1 MSRNLLDALNASLRE
16 NAALTALRVYRD
28 GAWQTTTY
36 RELDEIS
43 TRLAGALLELGLTP
57 GDRVAVHAGN
67 SPEWSMIDLA
77 CLKARLVSVPVY
89 TTSTPH
95 QIAHVLRDSGAALVF
110 SGTPDL
116 LAKVDATLPLLASG
130 DDAEQPQSRLRRVLM
145 LGEAQADSGDHTTL
159 AQLLAD
165 APSEESLAE
174 RLAALAA
181 EVDPEDIVTIIYTS
195 GTTGEPKG
203 VLLPHR
209 AYTHQLQAIDDRFDM
224 RRGTRN
230 MSFLPLT
237 HAYERAWTYV
247 VLANGMENCSVTN
260 PKTVAEDLIEIR
272 PSSFV
277 SVPRL
282 YEKVYAGAHAKA
294 GSGAK
299 RHLFDWALR
308 VGGMVAMR
316 REAGLPVSRALAAQ
330 HAVADRLVLHNVR
343 DAVGGPKNVMAAG
356 GAPLR
361 REVEEFFLA
370 AGLHVYQGY
379 GLTETAP
386 LTTCNAPGATRFGT
400 VGTPVP
406 GSQVRIAAQT
416 GEILVKGDNVMS
428 GYHGR
433 PDATAEAIDAD
444 GWLHTGDVGYLD
456 RDGYLVITDRIKDL
470 IVTTQGKNIAPGPI
484 ESALCADPLV
494 EAALVVGDVRPY
506 LTALIQPSFEELEGW
521 ARARSL
527 PFSSVQELLALGEV
541 EEYYDQLI
549 GRVGQDAAKFERV
562 QKFRLLDEPLSMD
575 AGELTPTLKVKRR
588 PVEHRYAHLITDMY
602 EG

>member
-1 MSRNLLDALNASLRE
+1 MTGR
-16 NAALTALRVYRD
+16 
-28 GAWQTTTY
+28 
-36 RELDEIS
+36 
-43 TRLAGALLELGLTP
+43 P
-57 GDRVAVHAGN
+57 
-67 SPEWSMIDLA
+67 
-77 CLKARLVSVPVY
+77 VP
-89 TTSTPH
+89 
-95 QIAHVLRDSGAALVF
+95 
-110 SGTPDL
+110 
-116 LAKVDATLPLLASG
+116 
-130 DDAEQPQSRLRRVLM
+130 
-145 LGEAQADSGDHTTL
+145 
-159 AQLLAD
+159 
-165 APSEESLAE
+165 
-174 RLAALAA
+174 
-181 EVDPEDIVTIIYTS
+181 
-195 GTTGEPKG
+195 
-203 VLLPHR
+203 
-209 AYTHQLQAIDDRFDM
+209 
-224 RRGTRN
+224 
-230 MSFLPLT
+230 
-237 HAYERAWTYV
+237 
-247 VLANGMENCSVTN
+247 
-260 PKTVAEDLIEIR
+260 
-272 PSSFV
+272 
-277 SVPRL
+277 
-282 YEKVYAGAHAKA
+282 
-294 GSGAK
+294 
-299 RHLFDWALR
+299 
-308 VGGMVAMR
+308 
-316 REAGLPVSRALAAQ
+316 RALAAQ
-330 HAVADRLVLHNVR
+330 HALADRLVLHNVR
-343 DAVGGPKNVMAAG
+343 DAVGGPKHVMAAG

-379 GLTETAP
+379 GLTEASP
-386 LTTCNAPGATRFGT
+386 LVSCNAPGATRFGT

-406 GSQVRIAAQT
+406 GTQVRIAAET
-416 GEILVKGDNVMS
+416 GEILVRGENVMA

-433 PDATAEAIDAD
+433 PQETAAVIDDD
-444 GWLHTGDVGYLD
+444 GWFHTGDVGYLD